1 MLKEECN
8 IRTKQQLATI
18 CLCAVALASIA
29 NGCIQYSNQKQVV
42 EQQTATITS
51 LEEQIQSN
59 EADIQSKNID
69 IHNLT
74 QSNNEYAQT
83 IESQQ
88 KELEQIA
95 SDIPHMKYLGKFDA
109 SYYCGEE
116 YPHICGTGNGITA
129 SGVKAISGI
138 TIAADTSVIP
148 MGSYVYIE
156 GVGVRIVQDRGGG
169 IKGNKL
175 DIFVDTHDEALEKS
189 VLRDADVWIIE

>member
-1 MLKEECN
+1 M
-8 IRTKQQLATI
+8 
-18 CLCAVALASIA
+18 CLCAVVLASIVH
-29 NGCIQYSNQKQVV
+29 GCIQYSNQKQVV
-42 EQQTATITS
+42 EQQSTTITS

-59 EADIQSKNID
+59 EAVIQSKNID

-88 KELEQIA
+88 KELEQIT
-95 SDIPHMKYLGKFDA
+95 STIPHMKYIGKFDA

-129 SGVKAISGI
+129 SGAKAVSGI
-138 TIAADTSVIP
+138 TIAADTSIIP

-175 DIFVDTHDEALEKS
+175 DIFVDKHDEALEKA

>member
-1 MLKEECN
+1 M
-8 IRTKQQLATI
+8 
-18 CLCAVALASIA
+18 
-29 NGCIQYSNQKQVV
+29 